1 VLTATYA
8 RFSLRL
14 LPLLLYPSPTLDS
27 GDVYARTKLRAV
39 EIRNSI
45 QFILQRLD
53 HLPAPKPKTLLKELA
68 KNAFTIALSEGH
80 RGEIAHILVTDA
92 NGQLV
97 QAKIKDPSFHDW
109 HGLALAAR
117 ENGISDFSTLQQEL

>member
-1 VLTATYA
+1 
-8 RFSLRL
+8 
-14 LPLLLYPSPTLDS
+14 
-27 GDVYARTKLRAV
+27 V

-97 QAKIKDPSFHDW
+97 QAKIKDPSFHNW
-109 HGLALAAR
+109 HGLALASR